1 MRKQQVFKNVRCK
14 RNKLSL
20 GISLALAM
28 LSGSAYAECT
38 YEVQSDWGSG
48 FVVNVTVKNDTSSA
62 VSAWNVGW
70 QYSNDAKI
78 TNAWNVVLSG
88 DNPYTANN
96 TAGNGNLQPGS
107 STTFGFQGTGSSQVP
122 TLTGSLCDTSGG
134 GDDDGGDGGNGGGG
148 DDNAE
153 GNQVVFRVNSDGRIT
168 KDDVVK
174 PVRCGSWFGLE
185 GRHEQ
190 PNDSVNPSGAPMELY
205 MGNTFWANNSQ
216 GTGRTIQ
223 QTMDEIKAKGI
234 NLIRLPIAPQT
245 LDPDDPQ
252 GQPRVFKNHPSVRAT
267 SARQALEDFIKLAD
281 KNDID
286 ILLDIHSCSN
296 YLGWR
301 AGRLDATPPYADA
314 NRDNYI
320 YKREDY
326 SCGTDVGPG
335 VNVQE
340 YNEQKWLDDLRQLA
354 RFADELKVNNILGID
369 IFNEPWDYTWTDW
382 KTLAEHAYQ
391 AINEENKNV
400 LVWVEGISGGTSAG
414 ESSPHGDEATNP
426 NWGENFYSMA
436 TAPLDIPKDRLVI
449 SPHAY
454 GPSVSVQK
462 QFMDPAQPECAGLSE
477 EEAAEAKCN
486 IVINPELLRTG
497 WEEHFGYLKDEGYA
511 VVIGEFGGHYDWPES
526 GAVRIQDLWGYLP
539 RSDYDKKWQ
548 NSFVDYMSDKGIEA
562 CYWSI
567 NPESDDTG
575 GLYSHAYDAR
585 TNTSGWGEWTGF
597 ETEKWEMLQRLWDS
611 NPAIAK

>member
-1 MRKQQVFKNVRCK
+1 MRKQQVFKNISCK
-14 RNKLSL
+14 KQTLSI
-20 GISLALAM
+20 GISLALAA
-28 LSGSAYAECT
+28 LSGSAYAGCT

-48 FVVNVTVKNDTSSA
+48 FVANVTVKNDTSSA

-70 QYSNDAKI
+70 EFTKGANI
-78 TNAWNVVLSG
+78 TNIWNAVLSG
-88 DNPYTANN
+88 SNPYTASS
-96 TAGNGNLQPGS
+96 TPSNGSLQPGS
-107 STTFGFQGTGSSQVP
+107 STTFGFQGTGTSEVP
-122 TLTGSLCDTSGG
+122 TLTGSLCGDNGDGGDNGG
-134 GDDDGGDGGNGGGG
+134 GDNGGG
-148 DDNAE
+148 DNGGGE
-153 GNQVVFRVNSDGRIT
+153 GNQVVFRVNENGHIT

-185 GRHEQ
+185 GRHEL
-190 PNDSVNPSGAPMELY
+190 PNDSVNPNGAPMELY

-252 GQPRVFKNHPSVRAT
+252 GQPRVFKNHQSVRAT
-267 SARQALEDFIKLAD
+267 NARQALEDFIKLAD
-281 KNDID
+281 KNGLD

-320 YKREDY
+320 YKREGY
-326 SCGTDVGPG
+326 SCGTDVGSG
-335 VNVQE
+335 VIVQE
-340 YNEQKWLDDLRQLA
+340 YNEQKWLEDLRQLA

-400 LVWVEGISGGTSAG
+400 LIWVEGIGSVKSDGTQN
-414 ESSPHGDEATNP
+414 PHGDEATNP
-426 NWGENFYSMA
+426 NWGENFFSMA
-436 TAPLDIPKDRLVI
+436 TNPLDIPKDRLVL
-449 SPHAY
+449 SPHTY

-477 EEAAEAKCN
+477 DDAAKAKCN
-486 IVINPELLRTG
+486 IVINPELLRQG

-511 VVIGEFGGHYDWPES
+511 IVIGEFGGHYDWPES
-526 GAVRIQDLWGYLP
+526 GAVRIQDMWGYLP

-548 NSFVDYMSDKGIEA
+548 NAFVDYMSDKNIEG

-597 ETEKWEMLQRLWDS
+597 ETEKWDMLQRLWDS
-611 NPAIAK
+611 NTVK